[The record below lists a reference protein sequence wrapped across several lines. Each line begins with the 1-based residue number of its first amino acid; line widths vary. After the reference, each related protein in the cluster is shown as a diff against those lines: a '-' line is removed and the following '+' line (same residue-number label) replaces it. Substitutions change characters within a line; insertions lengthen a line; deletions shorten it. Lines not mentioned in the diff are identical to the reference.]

1 MRIARSFLFSVA
13 LAAMVGI
20 GAPLAIAKDI
30 VVGQV
35 APFGGPLAVS
45 VFQEDMLSQTTA
57 NKAAIPAVKA
67 RVPPGLRPPRP

>member
-45 VFQEDMLSQTTA
+45 GRDFNLGAMIAFDEI
-57 NKAAIPAVKA
+57 NAAGGIGGNRIKLV
-67 RVPPGLRPPRP
+67 